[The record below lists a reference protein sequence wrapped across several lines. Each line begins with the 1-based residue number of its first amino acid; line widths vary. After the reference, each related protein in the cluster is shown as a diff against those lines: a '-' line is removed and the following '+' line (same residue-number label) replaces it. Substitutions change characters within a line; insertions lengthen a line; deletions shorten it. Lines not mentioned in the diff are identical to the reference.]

1 MKFFI
6 TLSSLIFSGIIIYG
20 IEAAV
25 FVLVYKLIVNTTPSW
40 ELIFMVITAGAISD
54 FLLKVFTDRVL
65 GPFARWID
73 KKL

>member
-25 FVLVYKLIVNTTPSW
+25 FALVYKLIVNTAPSW
-40 ELIFMVITAGAISD
+40 ELIFMVVTAGAISD
-54 FLLKVFTDRVL
+54 FLLKVFTTHVL
-65 GPFARWID
+65 APFAQWVD